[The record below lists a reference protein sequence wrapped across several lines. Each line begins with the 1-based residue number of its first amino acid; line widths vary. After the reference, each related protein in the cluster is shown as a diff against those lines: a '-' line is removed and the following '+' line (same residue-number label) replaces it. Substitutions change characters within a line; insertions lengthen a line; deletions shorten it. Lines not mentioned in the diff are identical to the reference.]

1 MSFRVL
7 NRNNQFGRLFAVGL
21 FLGFAF
27 VGCKPESAIR
37 EYTVKAE
44 NDRIVTSELLK
55 SEFGAV
61 PFEWKAPKSWAVGQ
75 NDQFSKFA
83 WEVGTKSDPARV
95 TVSAV
100 SMGMGLMSQLTRWRG
115 QIGIEPAEGADP
127 MAGTEQFD
135 LGGTSATMIDFKGE
149 EQTIMGMMFSLDEK
163 LWVFK
168 FRGSNSVADKQR
180 ERFRKFCESVKIP
193 S

>member
-7 NRNNQFGRLFAVGL
+7 NRNDHFRLAPVLGL
-21 FLGFAF
+21 LLASTF
-27 VGCKPESAIR
+27 VGCKPQSAIR
-37 EYTVKAE
+37 QYTVKAE
-44 NDRIVTSELLK
+44 SERIVTSDLLK

-61 PFEWKAPKSWAVGQ
+61 PFQWQAPKSWTVAE

-83 WEVGTKSDPARV
+83 WEVGTKADSARV

-115 QIGIEPAEGADP
+115 QIGISAAEGDDP
-127 MAGTEQFD
+127 MSGTEQLD
-135 LGGTSATMIDFKGE
+135 LGGTTATFIDFKGE
-149 EQTIMGMMFSLDEK
+149 EQTILGMMFSLEEK

-168 FRGSNSVADKQR
+168 FRGSNAVADKQR
-180 ERFRKFCESVKIP
+180 ERFRKFCESVEIP
-193 S
+193 N